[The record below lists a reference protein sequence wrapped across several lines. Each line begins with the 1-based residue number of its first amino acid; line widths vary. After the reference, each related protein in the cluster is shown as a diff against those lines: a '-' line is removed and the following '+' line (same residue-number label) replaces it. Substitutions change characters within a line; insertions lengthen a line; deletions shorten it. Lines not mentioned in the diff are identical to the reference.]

1 MRRLRSGLGSLALVA
16 GALAPAGPGFGQEV
30 PELTEAGLARGEMF
44 YQAHCGRCHG
54 MLGQGGE
61 GPSLTRPT
69 LSRAPDHASMVQVIR
84 RGIPGTGMPGTRANL
99 VPDLDVDLLAAY
111 ALSLGEG
118 TAVEIAGDAARG
130 SELFATAGDCY
141 SCHVVD
147 GRGTGI
153 GPELTGIGVQ
163 RGVEYLYASLS
174 TPASELPVSRRGILQ
189 GFRGYLPV
197 RAVTHDGRVI
207 TGMRVNEDD
216 FTIQL
221 RSILGRTVSLRKEDL
236 ARLDKQ
242 FDHSL
247 MPAAADMTEAD
258 IDDLVAYLAG
268 LGEGS

>member
-1 MRRLRSGLGSLALVA
+1 MRRPPLGWGGLVLLAGTTVVPGPGLGQE
-16 GALAPAGPGFGQEV
+16 APEV
-30 PELTEAGLARGEMF
+30 TEAGLARGEML

-61 GPSLTRPT
+61 GPSLARPT
-69 LSRAPDHASMVQVIR
+69 LSRAPDHPSMVEVIR
-84 RGIPGTGMPGTRANL
+84 RGIPGTGMPGTRSNL
-99 VPDLDVDLLAAY
+99 LPDLEVDLVAAHV
-111 ALSLGEG
+111 LSLGKG
-118 TAVEIAGDAARG
+118 TVVEITGDAARG
-130 SELFATAGDCY
+130 GELFSTAGDCY
-141 SCHVVD
+141 SCHVIE

-153 GPELTGIGVQ
+153 GPELTGIGLR
-163 RGVEYLYASLS
+163 RGVEYLYASLRE
-174 TPASELPVSRRGILQ
+174 PESELPISRRGILR

-236 ARLDKQ
+236 AQLEKQ

-247 MPAAADMTEAD
+247 MPAVEDMTEAD